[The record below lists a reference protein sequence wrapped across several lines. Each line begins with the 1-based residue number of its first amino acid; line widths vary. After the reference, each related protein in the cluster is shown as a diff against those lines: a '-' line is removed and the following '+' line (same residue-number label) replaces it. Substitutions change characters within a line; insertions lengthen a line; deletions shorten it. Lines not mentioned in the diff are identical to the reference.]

1 MHVEGDSILEREW
14 EQRGVGECILWFW
27 SVVLFCGLV
36 FCLFTWESE
45 TFTCLDHVK
54 LLLITWSCSS
64 GINHRRVITLLG
76 WKVTCKIS
84 WLLCLAV
91 PLMMRMVDVFEKSW
105 HDEAYTVSTVDGSN
119 WNENQVLPCPLESC
133 NIAFMHC
140 VVLTLCSLWVY
151 SGFYGGHIYI
161 WGSHKP
167 YANACGC
174 HYLGIILRC
183 SV

>member
-45 TFTCLDHVK
+45 TFTYLDHMK

-64 GINHRRVITLLG
+64 GINHRRIITLLG
-76 WKVTCKIS
+76 WRVTCKISWLLCLAVPLMMRIS

-119 WNENQVLPCPLESC
+119 WNEN
-133 NIAFMHC
+133 
-140 VVLTLCSLWVY
+140 
-151 SGFYGGHIYI
+151 
-161 WGSHKP
+161 
-167 YANACGC
+167 
-174 HYLGIILRC
+174 
-183 SV
+183 